1 MHCLCLPARPPA
13 GLLAGVQLLPESYAV
28 LIFASMDA
36 TPPDVDIAK
45 TLYRAI
51 AGTGTEPQLP
61 WSTLC
66 RLLAGKGFAAD
77 TVTIVREGLR
87 AGLMLDA
94 DVAEAYVKGLAET
107 QQLVSDLFARWVLRA
122 CYGLGACT

>member
-1 MHCLCLPARPPA
+1 
-13 GLLAGVQLLPESYAV
+13 
-28 LIFASMDA
+28 MDA
-36 TPPDVDIAK
+36 TPPDVDVAK
-45 TLYRAI
+45 TLYGAI
-51 AGTGTEPQLP
+51 AGTGTDPQLP

-77 TVTIVREGLR
+77 AVPAVREGLR

-107 QQLVSDLFARWVLRA
+107 QQLVSHPIFLTEA
-122 CYGLGACT
+122 